1 MIDKIYVKE
10 SFTKAAECY
19 EEYAI
24 FQKELADTL
33 VARIPAGKLRGT
45 ILDIGGGTGY
55 MSAKIS
61 EKNPSL
67 HLCSADISHGM
78 SIVAQSKRV
87 VCPNLTVLTADGET
101 LPFKDSSFDMVISN
115 LAFQWISDLN
125 KALAEIFRIIKKKSP
140 FLITILADGSLP
152 ELRESYNHSFGNKG
166 ERVMMDIYPTEEA
179 ITSILK
185 NNPIASYKIE
195 KVRYVRYHKNALDF
209 LKTLKSIGAKNPFP
223 PPEGMRNAA
232 AVKKMLDYYDQNFA
246 ADKGITATYQI
257 LFIEG
262 IR

>member
-1 MIDKIYVKE
+1 
-10 SFTKAAECY
+10 
-19 EEYAI
+19 
-24 FQKELADTL
+24 
-33 VARIPAGKLRGT
+33 
-45 ILDIGGGTGY
+45 
-55 MSAKIS
+55 
-61 EKNPSL
+61 
-67 HLCSADISHGM
+67 
-78 SIVAQSKRV
+78 
-87 VCPNLTVLTADGET
+87 
-101 LPFKDSSFDMVISN
+101 
-115 LAFQWISDLN
+115 
-125 KALAEIFRIIKKKSP
+125 
-140 FLITILADGSLP
+140 
-152 ELRESYNHSFGNKG
+152 
-166 ERVMMDIYPTEEA
+166 MDIYPTEEA